1 MALIRLRTIREL
13 DSVLREHQGIK
24 GVVLTTGTLTGPARA
39 ACGNR
44 PIEYFEGSALAR
56 KFQSRQFDWLCGV
69 VVASDGSV
77 YVAESEGNRIQKFT
91 SEGVFVSKWGTQGEG
106 DGQFSYPTGIVVA
119 SDGSVYVTDWYNHR
133 IQKFSVGP

>member
-77 YVAESEGNRIQKFT
+77 YVADSNNHRIQKLT
-91 SEGVFVSKWGTQGEG
+91 SAGGFVYEWGTQGSGEEE
-106 DGQFSYPTGIVVA
+106 FYRPTGVA
-119 SDGSVYVTDWYNHR
+119 VAPDSSAYVGEVNHR